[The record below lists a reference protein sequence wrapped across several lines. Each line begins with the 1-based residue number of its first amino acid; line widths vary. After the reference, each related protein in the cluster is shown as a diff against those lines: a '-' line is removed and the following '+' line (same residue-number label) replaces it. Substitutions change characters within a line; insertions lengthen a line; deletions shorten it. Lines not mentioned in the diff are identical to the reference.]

1 MTNYWWISSKFKAN
15 PSLNSKRMKA
25 RQVENWPPVLQVNC
39 TGVFKNWIFPAMLID
54 TTARIQVAALP
65 TFMIQRYTIW
75 YMGRKI
81 WIYKR
86 LNCLWFLSQTSVRH
100 IVVIFFMV
108 VVFNCPFVWI
118 CWILTLGWI
127 QDKWMNK
134 KQIGSMCRNTCHS
147 DFEASLG
154 DTLVGMELDCHC
166 LLLWSQ
172 LEIFRNGA
180 ATQPDL
186 KKFVVY
192 TSEFSH
198 KFSLTL
204 VYFAR
209 LPTKR

>member
-1 MTNYWWISSKFKAN
+1 MGFCVQLGSISQGLFTAFPLKLKDLISFKEMTNYWWISSKFKAN
-15 PSLNSKRMKA
+15 LSLNSKRMKA
-25 RQVENWPPVLQVNC
+25 RKVENWPPVLQVNC

-134 KQIGSMCRNTCHS
+134 KQMGSSN
-147 DFEASLG
+147 
-154 DTLVGMELDCHC
+154 V
-166 LLLWSQ
+166 
-172 LEIFRNGA
+172 
-180 ATQPDL
+180 
-186 KKFVVY
+186 
-192 TSEFSH
+192 
-198 KFSLTL
+198 
-204 VYFAR
+204 
-209 LPTKR
+209 